1 MKPISI
7 LFLREKELLVKE
19 LGLMLLQKKKEMSQ
33 LNQKNS
39 KRVSKETMTQ
49 LPVKQLLTNSKL

>member
-1 MKPISI
+1 LKPISI